1 MSDTARQAWR
11 RWWDDEG
18 SAMRPLPNED
28 TEQFARRMTE
38 IAWSNGAFKRL
49 ADVDLLRAELAAMRQ
64 QRDEATAW
72 RPIETAPMDSTVVM
86 LYGDG
91 RVTCGSWIAEQDI
104 TVSDHVGCYPSGE
117 TTPAYWQSHDGG
129 FTEEHPPTHWMP
141 LPQPPREK
149 EGGGA

>member
-1 MSDTARQAWR
+1 MQSDTPRTDAENWIRDMGFEKWVSI
-11 RWWDDEG
+11 D
-18 SAMRPLPNED
+18 
-28 TEQFARRMTE
+28 FARELER
-38 IAWSNGAFKRL
+38 
-49 ADVDLLRAELAAMRQ
+49 ELAAAKK
-64 QRDEATAW
+64 QRDEATSW
-72 RPIETAPMDSTVVM
+72 RPIETAPMDGTVVM

-149 EGGGA
+149 DGGGA